1 MVAFQG
7 GIHARRIAD
16 TSFAVLDF
24 ETTGL
29 SPGAD
34 RLVEISVVRLDPGQ
48 QPRLVFDTL
57 INPQQAVSATEIHGI
72 TDADVV
78 DAPRFQDIAGDL
90 LEAISGCVIAAY
102 NVYFDMRFLQFEL
115 GLHGVRETPPHICL
129 MYLRPLLGLGKRCRL
144 IEACQCHGVRLEVN
158 HMAGA
163 DVVASGQLL
172 AHYLDVL
179 RKRQVTTF
187 AELADCGTYKFLASL
202 RNDPFESA
210 SSFQL
215 SCSGRRKSRLAAL
228 TDQATPKERSGLRE
242 YWDALKAAV
251 ADLQITEEEL
261 QTIAEVR
268 ERHQL
273 KPEQVRVL
281 HARAFASVINQFV
294 SDQWLDDRE
303 RSKLHRF
310 HRCLSV
316 LGWAPGE

>member
-1 MVAFQG
+1 MVATG

-16 TSFAVLDF
+16 TSFAIIDF

-34 RLVEISVVRLDPGQ
+34 RVLEISVVRLDPGQ

-57 INPQQAVSATEIHGI
+57 VNPQRPVSATEIHGI
-72 TDADVV
+72 TDADVA
-78 DAPRFQDIAGDL
+78 DAPHFQDIAGDL
-90 LEAISGCVIAAY
+90 LDAIAGCVVAAY

-115 GLHGVRETPPHICL
+115 SLHGVRETPPHICL

-144 IEACQCHGVRLEVN
+144 VEACQCHGVRLDEN

-163 DVVASGQLL
+163 DVIASGQLL
-172 AHYLDVL
+172 AHYLEVL
-179 RKRQVTTF
+179 RDHRVTTF
-187 AELADCGTYKFLASL
+187 AELADCGNYKFLASL
-202 RNDPFESA
+202 TNDPFASA
-210 SSFQL
+210 SAFRL
-215 SCSGRRKSRLAAL
+215 NCSGRRKSRLAAVA
-228 TDQATPKERSGLRE
+228 QEATPKERNGLRD

-251 ADLQITEEEL
+251 ADLQISEDEL
-261 QTIAEVR
+261 RTIAEVR

-273 KPEQVRVL
+273 KPEQIRVL

-303 RSKLHRF
+303 RVKLQRF
-310 HRCLSV
+310 HRCLSA

>member
-1 MVAFQG
+1 MISLQG

-16 TSFAVLDF
+16 TSFAIIDF

-29 SPGAD
+29 SPGTD
-34 RLVEISVVRLDPGQ
+34 RVVEISVVRLDPGQ

-57 INPQQAVSATEIHGI
+57 VNPQRPVSATEIHGI
-72 TDADVV
+72 TDADVA

-90 LEAISGCVIAAY
+90 LDAIAGCVVAAY

-144 IEACQCHGVRLEVN
+144 VEACQCHGVRLDEN

-163 DVVASGQLL
+163 DVIASGELL

-179 RKRQVTTF
+179 REQQVTTF

-202 RNDPFESA
+202 GNDPFASA
-210 SSFQL
+210 SAFRL
-215 SCSGRRKSRLAAL
+215 NCSGRRKSRLAAV
-228 TDQATPKERSGLRE
+228 TQPATPKERSGLRD
-242 YWDALKAAV
+242 YWDALKVAV
-251 ADLQITEEEL
+251 GDLQITEDEL
-261 QTIAEVR
+261 RVIAEVR

-273 KPEQVRVL
+273 KPEQIRVL

-294 SDQWLDDRE
+294 SDQWLNDRE
-303 RSKLHRF
+303 RSKLQRF

>member
-1 MVAFQG
+1 MVASG
-7 GIHARRIAD
+7 GIHTRRIAD
-16 TSFAVLDF
+16 TSFAIIDF

-34 RLVEISVVRLDPGQ
+34 RVLEISVVRLDPGQ

-57 INPQQAVSATEIHGI
+57 VNPQRPVSATEIHGI
-72 TDADVV
+72 TDADVA

-90 LEAISGCVIAAY
+90 LDAIAGCVVAAY

-144 IEACQCHGVRLEVN
+144 VEACQCHGVRLDEN

-163 DVVASGQLL
+163 DVIASGQLL
-172 AHYLDVL
+172 AHYLEVL
-179 RKRQVTTF
+179 REQRVTTF
-187 AELADCGTYKFLASL
+187 ADLADCGTYKFLASL
-202 RNDPFESA
+202 TNDPFASA
-210 SSFQL
+210 SEFRL
-215 SCSGRRKSRLAAL
+215 NCSGRRKSRLAAVV
-228 TDQATPKERSGLRE
+228 QEATPKERNGLRD
-242 YWDALKAAV
+242 YWDALKVAV
-251 ADLQITEEEL
+251 ADLQITEDEL
-261 QTIAEVR
+261 RVIAEVR
-268 ERHQL
+268 ERYQL
-273 KPEQVRVL
+273 KPEQIRVL

-303 RSKLHRF
+303 RVKLQRF